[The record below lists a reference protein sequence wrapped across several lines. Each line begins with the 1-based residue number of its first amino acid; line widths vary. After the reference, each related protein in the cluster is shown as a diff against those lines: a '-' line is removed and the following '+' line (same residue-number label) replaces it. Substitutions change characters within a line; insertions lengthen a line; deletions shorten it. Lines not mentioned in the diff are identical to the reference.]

1 MAAVAEL
8 GSLGGV
14 RASPCQPKPKTKT
27 KERDNMRGPNED
39 KEQADRD
46 NRADQLNPN
55 NPAYESSRSGNQ
67 QDDDYPEMEKLCD
80 SDD

>member
-1 MAAVAEL
+1 
-8 GSLGGV
+8 
-14 RASPCQPKPKTKT
+14 
-27 KERDNMRGPNED
+27 MRGPDEENE
-39 KEQADRD
+39 KADRD